1 MNLTLRCPNCHE
13 RLGVRDWGLEITL
26 HFSPFSLQCPNGHTF
41 AYQDGVLVLLADG
54 FAARLGQF
62 TADLSRAR
70 AANDKRLIEPA
81 LYPQL
86 PFIKTAE
93 NWEWRMRQY
102 DLAVVQRAING
113 RSGLKILDV
122 GAWNGWLSYR
132 LALQG
137 HQVTAVDYFI
147 DEYDGLAAKKFYPVQ
162 WQAIQLD
169 LGDLSVLETPFD
181 VVILNRCLQ
190 FAPDVAEMV
199 AQARARLS
207 VGGILL
213 ITGLQLFADAAP
225 KAQQVAAYRQTH
237 HQQFGFE
244 LFLKPTKGYL
254 DWQDKHTLQT
264 LGVQLRPYSRLWL
277 ANLKSYLK
285 PALPRHFHGIA
296 KPRN

>member
-13 RLGVRDWGLEITL
+13 RLGVRDWGLEITPRS
-26 HFSPFSLQCPNGHTF
+26 SPFSLQCPNGHTF

-70 AANDKRLIEPA
+70 TANQKRLVEPG

-213 ITGLQLFADAAP
+213 IMGLQLFADAAP